1 MKLLHNPRG
10 KPEARSSR
18 RIKLAQEMRAR
29 VATNESGAKVSWGF
43 KITRKS

>member
-10 KPEARSSR
+10 KLETRSSQ
-18 RIKLAQEMRAR
+18 RIKSAQEMRAR
-29 VATNESGAKVSWGF
+29 VATNENGAKVSWGF